1 MQTRLASNAKNLRRR
16 FQNTIFYVGDS
27 RNAMKYLDPIKYNR
41 AANGWTNWME
51 AYCRSQGRPLI
62 SLGVA
67 AVSGSYPSQWQGQI
81 DTAIAS
87 GARFICFTGI
97 INAIAQQT
105 PAGNVVQGNLDLMKK
120 YIKQANDAGATAVL
134 WWERG
139 ADNFNATHIANM
151 NDYNRLMV
159 DFIQY
164 GDDDG
169 KGPPDVLVLD
179 QTPFSNVT
187 SNNGTIKLKNTYD
200 GTHDDTAAGQIIG
213 LGMGPII
220 LPHLRPLPGHR
231 LGSVNQAKSGYGTR
245 SMFSNGGLPG
255 SVAATGTGN
264 SGNVPT
270 GLIPKSCT
278 GGVTC
283 VYSVQPTV
291 ADANGNTFGQEIK
304 MVLTATAA
312 GSFGIYA
319 ALDRSQ
325 VKQGVVVRG
334 GGEVDLAPGATG
346 FASVFCDLE
355 WFPSTGGYGPVYDM
369 LAASNLGNDPGRGFT
384 GIAYEPDGMV
394 IPAFT
399 GTPYTNLAFGGNFNG
414 PGQATVYLRKWWAE
428 VASK

>member
-1 MQTRLASNAKNLRRR
+1 MQTRNAAFALSLRKR
-16 FQNTIFYVGDS
+16 FLNTIFYVGDS
-27 RNAMKYLDPIKYNR
+27 RNAMKYLDPLKYNK
-41 AANGWTNWME
+41 AANGWANWME

-62 SLGVA
+62 CLGNV
-67 AVSGSYPSQWQGQI
+67 AVSGTFPSQWQAQV
-81 DTAIAS
+81 DAAIAS
-87 GARFICFTGI
+87 GGRFICFTGI

-105 PAGNVVQGNLDLMKK
+105 PVGNVVQGNLDLMKK
-120 YIKQANDAGATAVL
+120 YIKQVNDAGSTAVL

-139 ADNFNATHIANM
+139 ANNFNSTHIANM

-169 KGPPDVLVLD
+169 RGPPDVLVLD
-179 QTPFSNVT
+179 QTPFSNNT
-187 SNNGTIKLKNTYD
+187 ASNGTIALKNTYD

-213 LGMGPII
+213 LGCGTII
-220 LPHLRPLPGHR
+220 LPHLRPIPGHR
-231 LGSVNQAKSGYGTR
+231 LGAVNQSKSGYGAR
-245 SMFSNGGLPG
+245 SMFSQAGFPG
-255 SVAATGTGN
+255 SVAATGNGN

-270 GLIPKSCT
+270 GIITKACT
-278 GGVTC
+278 GGVTV
-283 VYSVQPTV
+283 VYSVQPTQ

-304 MVLTATAA
+304 IVATATAA
-312 GSFGIYA
+312 GAFGCYA
-319 ALDRSQ
+319 ALDRTG

-346 FASVFCDLE
+346 FASVLADLE

-384 GIAYEPDGMV
+384 GIVYEPDGMV

-399 GTPYTNLAFGGNFNG
+399 GTPFTNLAFGGNFNG
-414 PGQATVYLRKWWAE
+414 AGQATIILRKWWAE
-428 VASK
+428 IASR